1 MVFCM
6 SNSEISLHGAPN
18 FRSLHGL
25 RMADGRRIRNHAIL
39 RSDQLCEL
47 TADDW
52 VTLRSIG
59 LKAIC
64 DLRSDAERARLPNRT
79 PADGGFLELAMEVVS
94 DVRNERHARLLAE
107 QPNARGAA
115 ALMQAIYREL
125 PKSMASHL
133 RRILQLFEDGTAP
146 VLIHC
151 AAGKDRTGFAVA
163 VLLHALGAD
172 RETIL
177 ADYLLSASNAPVT
190 GDPRLEKL
198 THVLR
203 EMTSVN
209 VGPDAIRALLDTR
222 EIYLQEA
229 LNEVNSEWGGL
240 DGYLHALDFD
250 TAARDRLRDHWL
262 E

>member
-1 MVFCM
+1 
-6 SNSEISLHGAPN
+6 
-18 FRSLHGL
+18 
-25 RMADGRRIRNHAIL
+25 
-39 RSDQLCEL
+39 
-47 TADDW
+47 
-52 VTLRSIG
+52 
-59 LKAIC
+59 
-64 DLRSDAERARLPNRT
+64 
-79 PADGGFLELAMEVVS
+79 
-94 DVRNERHARLLAE
+94 
-107 QPNARGAA
+107 
-115 ALMQAIYREL
+115 
-125 PKSMASHL
+125 
-133 RRILQLFEDGTAP
+133 
-146 VLIHC
+146 
-151 AAGKDRTGFAVA
+151 
-163 VLLHALGAD
+163 LLHALGAD